1 MMATNPRWT
10 HRPEG
15 SNWGDFGPDDQLG
28 RLNLIGPAQVLAAV
42 REVREGLTFSLSLP
56 LDVPRAGVLN
66 PRRRPPVLHPSEK
79 DGQRVFNRPMAGD
92 VPGATDV
99 ISDDH
104 VTLSPQYSTQW
115 DALGHVNCLFD
126 ADGDGHAETVGYNG
140 FSVGSGSAADGTF
153 VGAQALSIA
162 PMAARGIQGRG
173 TLVDLHRHFGPAR
186 RAVGYDDLM
195 RVIEADGVDVQRGD
209 ILCVHTGLADMALQL
224 SAADDHG
231 ALRNACAVLDGTDAR
246 LLRWIDEAGIA
257 AIAADNHA
265 VEERRHALPPGTT
278 GPLLPLHELCLVKLG
293 IPLGEMW
300 HLTPLAAWLHRAGRA
315 SFLLTAPPMHLP
327 RAVGS
332 PANPIATV

>member
-1 MMATNPRWT
+1 MTTTPRWMR
-10 HRPEG
+10 RPEG
-15 SNWGDFGPDDQLG
+15 SNWGDFGQDDQLG
-28 RLNLIGPAQVLAAV
+28 RLNMIGPEQVLAAV

-66 PRRRPPVLHPSEK
+66 PRRRPPVMHPSEK
-79 DGQRVFNRPMAGD
+79 DGQRVFNRPMALD
-92 VPGATDV
+92 IPGATDV

-126 ADGDGHAETVGYNG
+126 ANGDGQPEPVGYNG
-140 FSVGSGSAADGTF
+140 FSVGGGCAPDGTF
-153 VGAQALSIA
+153 TGAQALSVA

-173 TLVDLHRHFGPAR
+173 VLVDLRRHFGQSR
-186 RAVGYDDLM
+186 RAIGHDDLM
-195 RVIEADGVDVQRGD
+195 RVLEADRVDVRRGD
-209 ILCVHTGLADMALQL
+209 ILCVHTGLAAMALAL
-224 SAADDHG
+224 SAADDHTP
-231 ALRNACAVLDGTDAR
+231 LRNACAVLDGTDAR
-246 LLRWIDEAGIA
+246 LLKWIDDAGIA

-265 VEERRHALPPGTT
+265 VEERRHALPPGAT

-300 HLTPLAAWLHRAGRA
+300 HLTPLAAWLHKAGRSA
-315 SFLLTAPPMHLP
+315 FLLTAPPMHLP

-332 PANPIATV
+332 PVNPIATV